1 MESFFA
7 IDKLFGAL
15 FIIIGIFF
23 FLLSKGSKQYESWVQ
38 NFGEK
43 SAKTIVKFMRYV
55 APPIC
60 ICVGIV
66 FFYLTE

>member
-7 IDKLFGAL
+7 FDKLFGAF

-23 FLLSKGSKQYESWVQ
+23 FILSKSVKQYDSWVQ

-43 SAKTIVKFMRYV
+43 SAQSIVKFMRYL

-60 ICVGIV
+60 ICSGII
-66 FFYLTE
+66 FLI